1 MLQMMCTMYQKCKLI
16 HADLSEYN
24 MLWHEDKVWF
34 IDVSQSVEP
43 MHPHALEFLYR
54 DCTNVV
60 EFFTKCQVPDVLPA
74 HNLFNK
80 VSQLDI
86 TPSTEQ
92 GFLSQVKTLFETLTL
107 TLWIQVFS
115 LQLSKFSHKW
125 FLNSLSRFKLMRN
138 MNFPLEGERM
148 KSHTTLITFL
158 TRQALSWND
167 WF

>member
-1 MLQMMCTMYQKCKLI
+1 MILQMMCTMYQKCKLI

-74 HNLFNK
+74 HDLFNK

-86 TPSTEQ
+86 TPSTDQ

-107 TLWIQVFS
+107 TL
-115 LQLSKFSHKW
+115 
-125 FLNSLSRFKLMRN
+125 
-138 MNFPLEGERM
+138 
-148 KSHTTLITFL
+148 
-158 TRQALSWND
+158 
-167 WF
+167 